1 MILVIFL
8 IPIILAAAAIVH
20 LNTVPVK
27 DAVLYVGDGDVRVDQ
42 GEGYGPAEDGMTL
55 ASSDKV
61 KTGASSEASL
71 VLHDSVVLDIHEGSE
86 VWIEDLSQENPRIR
100 QESGS
105 SWVKFLGIMDV
116 DTFSVSTPTSMATA
130 RGTAFEVN
138 MDSIK
143 VAEGTVEV
151 VVDGHTFTVEIFE
164 KVELVD
170 GSYVKTEMKDD
181 EKEQLVVKMEDNLET
196 LKRVRDEKIRLE
208 YSRFQALFDEA
219 LAEEDLTFEEA
230 MSQIGKLDRG
240 EVSLEEVLSRSP
252 VESRRI
258 DHIAELTREIQ
269 EYHELIDQN

>member
-1 MILVIFL
+1 
-8 IPIILAAAAIVH
+8 
-20 LNTVPVK
+20 
-27 DAVLYVGDGDVRVDQ
+27 
-42 GEGYGPAEDGMTL
+42 MTL
-55 ASSDKV
+55 ALSDKV
-61 KTGASSEASL
+61 KTGSSSEASL
-71 VLHDSVVLDIHEGSE
+71 VLYDSVVLDLHEDSE
-86 VWIEDLSQENPRIR
+86 VVIEDLSKENPQVM

-105 SWVKFLGIMDV
+105 SWVKFLWMMGV
-116 DTFSVSTPTSMATA
+116 DTFSIRTPTSMSTV
-130 RGTAFEVN
+130 RSTAFEVN

-208 YSRFQALFDEA
+208 YSRFQPLFDEA
-219 LAEEDLTFEEA
+219 LAKDDLTFEEA

-240 EVSLEEVLSRSP
+240 EVSLDEVLSRSP

-258 DHIAELTREIQ
+258 DHIADLTREIQ
-269 EYHELIDQN
+269 EYHKLIDQN